1 MKNASSCA
9 HVRTMLFFAKLEW
22 DNNQEKKWPWKK
34 RGSCT
39 VRKQKWKREKWRN
52 GSFSSHEAC
61 MKQYIRSRPPSE
73 ALLPSS
79 KGVALQ
85 CGSVRVLSAHVCYC
99 FVLFSFLFLYVC
111 LGFIGCPWSRRKRK
125 RKRSVPC
132 ATKSSCTCAFRSWW
146 IWYSVVWPYLS
157 RVTANG
163 TRQTLCCS
171 FVYLLFFFF
180 WLSSSVLLSLFVFPL
195 RLFVFMCICIY
206 LYVHLCA
213 QTLTHFHTCT
223 HANIWR
229 LNPQKKKKTYH
240 YDYVVYFQSK
250 NWGKRA

>member
-1 MKNASSCA
+1 MCVQCCSSPNWNEIIIKRKNDHERKGGGCA
-9 HVRTMLFFAKLEW
+9 
-22 DNNQEKKWPWKK
+22 
-34 RGSCT
+34 

-111 LGFIGCPWSRRKRK
+111 LGFIGCPWSRRKKK

-132 ATKSSCTCAFRSWW
+132 TTKSSCTCAFRSWW

-171 FVYLLFFFF
+171 FVYLLFFFLALQ
-180 WLSSSVLLSLFVFPL
+180 LSTSLTLRFPSPS
-195 RLFVFMCICIY
+195 ICLHVY
-206 LYVHLCA
+206 LYLLICA
-213 QTLTHFHTCT
+213 SVRANSYPFSHMHARKYLTLE
-223 HANIWR
+223 
-229 LNPQKKKKTYH
+229 PSKKKK
-240 YDYVVYFQSK
+240 
-250 NWGKRA
+250 KRIITTT

>member
-171 FVYLLFFFF
+171 FVYLLFFFLALQ
-180 WLSSSVLLSLFVFPL
+180 LSTSLTLRFPSPS
-195 RLFVFMCICIY
+195 ICLHVY
-206 LYVHLCA
+206 LYLLICA
-213 QTLTHFHTCT
+213 SVRANSYPFSHMHARKYLTLE
-223 HANIWR
+223 
-229 LNPQKKKKTYH
+229 PSKKKK
-240 YDYVVYFQSK
+240 
-250 NWGKRA
+250 KRIITTT

>member
-1 MKNASSCA
+1 MCVQCCSSPNWNEIIIKRKNDHERKGGGCA
-9 HVRTMLFFAKLEW
+9 
-22 DNNQEKKWPWKK
+22 
-34 RGSCT
+34 

>member
-1 MKNASSCA
+1 MCVQCCSSPNWNEIIIKRKNDHERKGGGCA
-9 HVRTMLFFAKLEW
+9 
-22 DNNQEKKWPWKK
+22 
-34 RGSCT
+34 

-111 LGFIGCPWSRRKRK
+111 LGFIGCPWSRRKKK

-171 FVYLLFFFF
+171 FVYLLFFFLALQ
-180 WLSSSVLLSLFVFPL
+180 LSTSLTLRFPSPS
-195 RLFVFMCICIY
+195 ICLHVY
-206 LYVHLCA
+206 LYLLICA
-213 QTLTHFHTCT
+213 SVRANSYPFSHMHARKYLTLE
-223 HANIWR
+223 
-229 LNPQKKKKTYH
+229 PSKKKK
-240 YDYVVYFQSK
+240 
-250 NWGKRA
+250 KRIITTT